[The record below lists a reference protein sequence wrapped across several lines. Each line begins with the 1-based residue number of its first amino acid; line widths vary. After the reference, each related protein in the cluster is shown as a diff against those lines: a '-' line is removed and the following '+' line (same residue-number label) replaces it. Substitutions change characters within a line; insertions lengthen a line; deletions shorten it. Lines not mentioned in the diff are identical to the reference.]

1 MDLTKKVY
9 SLIDN
14 IFEKLTLLSLIL
26 LVVIVTLQVIT
37 RYFFNFVF
45 FWSEEITLLLLVW
58 FGFMGIAI
66 GFREYIHLGIDT
78 FTNLFPKIFN
88 KVLDKVILAVVF
100 SFGIYL
106 VVQGWQFTVLMFD
119 STLPATKLPSS
130 ITYIIMPITGFMI
143 CLYALLQLFNINTA
157 MYKDIEEGH

>member
-1 MDLTKKVY
+1 MNLIIKIY
-9 SLIDN
+9 SFIDN

-26 LVVIVTLQVIT
+26 LVIIVTLQVVT

-78 FTNLFPKIFN
+78 FTNLFPKMFN
-88 KVLDKVILAVVF
+88 KVLDKVIRASVF
-100 SFGIYL
+100 ATGIYL
-106 VVQGWQFTVLMFD
+106 VVQGSQFTILMLD

-143 CLYALLQLFNINTA
+143 CLYTLLQFFNVDTSK
-157 MYKDIEEGH
+157 YKDIEEAI

>member
-1 MDLTKKVY
+1 MKLIKKLY
-9 SLIDN
+9 SIMDN
-14 IFEKLTLLSLIL
+14 IFENFTLLSLVL
-26 LVVIVTLQVIT
+26 LVFIVTMQVIT

-66 GFREYIHLGIDT
+66 GFREYIHLGIDS

-88 KVLDKVILAVVF
+88 KVLDKVILAIVF
-100 SFGIYL
+100 LFGIYL
-106 VVQGWQFTVLMFD
+106 VVQGWQFTVLMLE

-130 ITYIIMPITGFMI
+130 ITYIVMPITGLMI
-143 CLYALLQLFNINTA
+143 CLYALLQLFNIDTA
-157 MYKDIEEGH
+157 KYKDIEEGH

>member
-1 MDLTKKVY
+1 MNLIIKIY
-9 SLIDN
+9 SFIDN

-26 LVVIVTLQVIT
+26 LVIIVTLQVVT

-78 FTNLFPKIFN
+78 FTNLFPKMFN
-88 KVLDKVILAVVF
+88 KVLDKVILASVF
-100 SFGIYL
+100 ATGIYL
-106 VVQGWQFTVLMFD
+106 VVQGSQFTILMLD

-143 CLYALLQLFNINTA
+143 CLYTLLQFFNFDTSK
-157 MYKDIEEGH
+157 YKDIEEAI

>member
-1 MDLTKKVY
+1 MNLTKKIY

-14 IFEKLTLLSLIL
+14 IFEKFTLLSLIL
-26 LVVIVTLQVIT
+26 LVFIVTLQVVT

-66 GFREYIHLGIDT
+66 GFREYIHLGIDS
-78 FTNLFPKIFN
+78 FTNLFPKMFN
-88 KVLDKVILAVVF
+88 KVLDKLILVIVF
-100 SFGIYL
+100 AFGIYL
-106 VVQGWQFTVLMFD
+106 VVQGWQFTVLMLE

-130 ITYIIMPITGFMI
+130 ITYIIMPITGVMI
-143 CLYALLQLFNINTA
+143 CLYALLQLVNINTA
-157 MYKDIEEGH
+157 KFNDIEVGH

>member
-1 MDLTKKVY
+1 MDLIKKIY
-9 SLIDN
+9 SIIDN
-14 IFEKLTLLSLIL
+14 IFEKFTLLSLIL
-26 LVVIVTLQVIT
+26 LVFIVTLQVVT

-78 FTNLFPKIFN
+78 FTNLFPKTFN
-88 KVLDKVILAVVF
+88 TILDKVILACVF
-100 SFGIYL
+100 ATGIYL

-130 ITYIIMPITGFMI
+130 VTYIIMPITGFMI
-143 CLYALLQLFNINTA
+143 CLYALLQFFNIDTSK
-157 MYKDIEEGH
+157 YKDIEEVI

>member
-1 MDLTKKVY
+1 MNLIIKIY
-9 SLIDN
+9 SFIDN

-26 LVVIVTLQVIT
+26 LVIIVTLQVVT

-78 FTNLFPKIFN
+78 FTNLFPKMFN
-88 KVLDKVILAVVF
+88 KVLDKVILASVF
-100 SFGIYL
+100 ATGIYL
-106 VVQGWQFTVLMFD
+106 VVQGWHFTVLMLD

-130 ITYIIMPITGFMI
+130 TTYIIMPITGFMI
-143 CLYALLQLFNINTA
+143 CLYTLLHFFNVDTSK
-157 MYKDIEEGH
+157 YKDIEEAI